1 MTNPLMTDLLTIL
14 KKHFPE
20 ESDRI
25 SQRLNED
32 PTLNEIEENYRD
44 CVTALQHWRRSTA
57 PEAQARIAEYST
69 FFSSFEL
76 NASISHA
83 KKIKLKKEK

>member
-1 MTNPLMTDLLTIL
+1 MTGTLMTDLLTIL
-14 KKHFPE
+14 QRHFPE

-25 SQRLNED
+25 RQRLNED

-44 CVTALQHWRRSTA
+44 CVTALQHWRRSKA

-69 FFSSFEL
+69 FSRELEQEAL
-76 NASISHA
+76 NAYEAQVSQSRT
-83 KKIKLKKEK
+83 

>member
-14 KKHFPE
+14 QRHFPE

-25 SQRLNED
+25 RQRLNED

-44 CVTALQHWRRSTA
+44 CVTALQHWHRSTA

-69 FFSSFEL
+69 FSRELEQEAL
-76 NASISHA
+76 NAYEAHVSRSRT
-83 KKIKLKKEK
+83 